1 MKLSKE
7 EIKAIIPHRD
17 PMLLVDT
24 VEEMEAGD
32 HIVTT
37 FFVDPARE
45 IFKGHF
51 PGEPVLPGVYSV
63 ECMAQTADI
72 LLLSAERYAG
82 KIPLFLGINN
92 VRFLKKILPGDTI
105 EIHAKMAS
113 ERVEKAIAT
122 CSAEVYNHGELA
134 VTGDVTL
141 AAIASKET
149 AALYGLAVL
158 AEDVNTSESNTTR
171 FIVIGREMAA
181 AGNRFS
187 LLFTV
192 DHRAGRLARVMQL
205 IGAMGFNLEC
215 IKSRPMPNVPW
226 EYYFY
231 VEVVGDLSAEK
242 SKELLDTLSGVCRTV
257 RVLGVYDRQAAR

>member
-92 VRFLKKILPGDTI
+92 
-105 EIHAKMAS
+105 AKMAS

-141 AAIASKET
+141 AM
-149 AALYGLAVL
+149 
-158 AEDVNTSESNTTR
+158 R
-171 FIVIGREMAA
+171 
-181 AGNRFS
+181 
-187 LLFTV
+187 
-192 DHRAGRLARVMQL
+192 
-205 IGAMGFNLEC
+205 
-215 IKSRPMPNVPW
+215 
-226 EYYFY
+226 
-231 VEVVGDLSAEK
+231 
-242 SKELLDTLSGVCRTV
+242 
-257 RVLGVYDRQAAR
+257 